1 MCWCGLLYFIT
12 QEKKLCILHFVGIFF
27 MLTEKNSNLLRKVIV
42 IWQPKPKD
50 SSEKKK
56 HLPCIFN
63 VRVKIIFGIF
73 HKAVI
78 GSRQKLVLFPNQ
90 IYPSLSA
97 WLWNIECLI
106 KSRFSFHL
114 WDKDWILKVYSSW
127 TTSKTSMA
135 LTFVLGCLNY
145 TDWFEVERNI
155 LKPNHLHS

>member
-1 MCWCGLLYFIT
+1 MDYYTSSL
-12 QEKKLCILHFVGIFF
+12 KKKNYAFCIVGIFF
-27 MLTEKNSNLLRKVIV
+27 HVNQEKFKSFTEGHSYLTTKAKRFF
-42 IWQPKPKD
+42 W
-50 SSEKKK
+50 KKK

-73 HKAVI
+73 HRAVI